1 MNSCKIR
8 KRQLSLEHFAS
19 GQTVPRWQIFPEN
32 HLNVLNIPPEPWFQ
46 PVVWSPSMEFLAKL
60 QLLMFML
67 RGGRLILRSIDEEDQ
82 DEEERVVCGHNN
94 GSFLL
99 WVVRHALRPL
109 PPPSPHYESF
119 FLRKRRKTPRSR
131 STRSSQ
137 GRQGRAKAAHGQ

>member
-1 MNSCKIR
+1 MECVNSCKIR
-8 KRQLSLEHFAS
+8 KRQLPLEHFAS

-119 FLRKRRKTPRSR
+119 FLRKRRKTPRS
-131 STRSSQ
+131 SQ